1 MREVINMGNEY
12 SNIFLNTLVE
22 EVQDIP
28 PKLRMFLQR
37 QNIKNIYDLLMFV
50 RNSEKSNKRPSSM
63 LMKTRALV
71 SCILSANP
79 GLSIELDCILN
90 GRVERNIN
98 LSEI

>member
-50 RNSEKSNKRPSSM
+50 
-63 LMKTRALV
+63 
-71 SCILSANP
+71 
-79 GLSIELDCILN
+79 
-90 GRVERNIN
+90 
-98 LSEI
+98 